1 MQCKKLLV
9 SPFLFLVEV
18 SVCALQIGD
27 SVLSEVLMFA
37 LLRVLKWECHSRFC
51 LIFFCYK
58 LQRQRTKGLKKW
70 ELKTKGCAT
79 TGSSTPPPPSSPCFP
94 CQKTKTK
101 KNICTVTQWSVYSNP
116 DPLKRITVAVLNV

>member
-27 SVLSEVLMFA
+27 SVLCEVLMFA

-51 LIFFCYK
+51 PVFFCYK
-58 LQRQRTKGLKKW
+58 LQRQRTKGLKN
-70 ELKTKGCAT
+70 G
-79 TGSSTPPPPSSPCFP
+79 
-94 CQKTKTK
+94 
-101 KNICTVTQWSVYSNP
+101 N
-116 DPLKRITVAVLNV
+116 